1 MPNLSKTQLWE
12 KCICFLKKK
21 IDYNFCFETSFSKE
35 TQAMSAN
42 PSLPAPKVA
51 AELWGAETKSRCVC
65 VCVCVYVVRK
75 LDKVVPLVSMS
86 PSPHAGVWHVWSHP
100 SWGSGVCSLLRSIRH
115 LCPPWVYQ
123 TPSASP
129 GPLWVRRI
137 GESLS
142 LSPAQLYCIDISLI
156 PPRAEFPAALG
167 LSQFSRLL
175 LGIGTPVVSA
185 LKSFHLP
192 GASILHWVAFRG
204 APASSSPSLPFWL
217 SLPFFIHSRKL

>member
-1 MPNLSKTQLWE
+1 MRCL
-12 KCICFLKKK
+12 
-21 IDYNFCFETSFSKE
+21 D
-35 TQAMSAN
+35 
-42 PSLPAPKVA
+42 KVQ
-51 AELWGAETKSRCVC
+51 GCVC
-65 VCVCVYVVRK
+65 VCVCVCVCMYVVGK

-86 PSPHAGVWHVWSHP
+86 PSPHAGIWYVWSHP

-156 PPRAEFPAALG
+156 PPLCWVPSSSWIEPILQAFAWDRNPCSFC
-167 LSQFSRLL
+167 SQIISP
-175 LGIGTPVVSA
+175 TW
-185 LKSFHLP
+185 SFHLAL
-192 GASILHWVAFRG
+192 GSI
-204 APASSSPSLPFWL
+204 
-217 SLPFFIHSRKL
+217 